1 MSSSKGHARKW
12 VSRHITRLLMRRT
25 ELKKEME
32 QLRNTCSSLVEGA
45 NAICRFFVRKT
56 TFYKVAMQRLTELLS
71 TLSSI
76 DAQVLKLSVM
86 VGFKAVAA

>member
-12 VSRHITRLLMRRT
+12 VSRHITRLLMRKT

-32 QLRNTCSSLVEGA
+32 HLRNTCSNLVEGA

-56 TFYKVAMQRLTELLS
+56 AFYKGVMQRLRELLS

-76 DAQVLKLSVM
+76 EAQVQKLAVM
-86 VGFKAVAA
+86 VGFNAVAA